1 MIKRLFMLL
10 AVFGAL
16 GSTLSGQQQTSKK
29 EGEPPER
36 STFKQAAAPVYKLAF
51 AFYELQNGKKINER
65 DYTVILRA
73 DNNSNTLKIGTRIP
87 VETAQ
92 GSYSYADVGLKMDC
106 SAVESTDAKV
116 DVRLDVTVTNVAVPE
131 QNTNSRTVSGQPIF
145 RDMTQR
151 VRTVLV
157 PGRPQIV
164 TSMDDVNS
172 TKRTQVEVT
181 ATKVE

>member
-1 MIKRLFMLL
+1 MSKRLFMLL
-10 AVFGAL
+10 AVLAAF

-29 EGEPPER
+29 EGEPSER

-87 VETAQ
+87 IETGQ
-92 GSYSYADVGLKMDC
+92 GSYTYADVGFKMDC
-106 SAVESTDAKV
+106 SAVESTDGKV
-116 DVRLDVTVTNVAVPE
+116 DVRLDVTVSNVAVAE
-131 QNTNSRTVSGQPIF
+131 QNTNPRTVGGQPIF

-157 PGRPQIV
+157 PGKPQIV

-172 TKRTQVEVT
+172 TKRMQVEVT